1 MKTLLVN
8 GNIRTLDARDR
19 VCKSILF
26 DDRSIIEVGDDIDAR
41 LRHDNDIEVIDL
53 KGKTVLPG
61 FIDCHNHLLWWSTS
75 KLGIDFL
82 ADSIKDIPQLLNTI
96 SENGRLLKSTSWL
109 KVANFD
115 ENLLKERRRPT
126 IEELDSV
133 SPHFPLVIM
142 RRCAHEYIANSMALK
157 LAGIDEYTEEPK
169 GGVIQRN
176 KETDKL
182 TGVLKDS
189 AMDILQRAMG
199 SYSQEELSTA
209 LELGYETIL
218 SEGITTV
225 HETGVGYF
233 QSLVG
238 EMAAYQNVQK
248 KGKLKVRTRLYI
260 RSRDL
265 KDDMSMLGIREG
277 FGSDMLNIGG
287 VKFFED
293 GAYSVHTAAFL
304 KPYTNM
310 PDTFGCILYTKEELK
325 RLYEECHLHGLQ
337 TATHAI
343 GDLAVN
349 EVLECFEEIKAR
361 HGWNDMRH
369 RIEHFM
375 VVSPE
380 QMERAKNCG
389 LVIMSNASEIYFY
402 GDSMVEN
409 LGMERAS
416 RSYPLRSMIDK
427 GVRLACGSDRPC
439 GDGNPLITMRTAIER
454 KTRDGKDLSGSESV
468 TVDEMIKIWTR
479 GSAFAEF
486 SEDKKGTLE
495 PGKFADIIVLEEDP
509 YKVKTSELTDIKVD
523 YTFVGGKLSYSR

>member
-8 GNIRTLDARDR
+8 GNVRTLDAQNR

-26 DDRSIIEVGDDIDAR
+26 DDRSIIEIGDDIDVR
-41 LRHDNDIEVIDL
+41 LRHDNEIEVIDL

-82 ADSIKDIPQLLNTI
+82 SDNIKDIPQLLNAI
-96 SENGRLLKSTSWL
+96 SKRGRLLKSTAWL

-115 ENLLKERRRPT
+115 ENLLEEKRRPT

-133 SPHFPLVIM
+133 SPHFPLVIL

-157 LAGIDEYTEEPK
+157 LASIDEYTDEPK
-169 GGVIQRN
+169 GGIIQ
-176 KETDKL
+176 KEEETNKL

-189 AMDILQRAMG
+189 AMDILKKVIG
-199 SYSQEELSTA
+199 VYSLEELSTA

-233 QSLVG
+233 QSLLD

-260 RSRDL
+260 RSRDM
-265 KDDMSMLGIREG
+265 KKDMSMLGIREG
-277 FGSDMLNIGG
+277 FGNDMLNIGG

-304 KPYTNM
+304 KPYANA
-310 PDTFGCILYTKEELK
+310 PDTCGSILYTKEELK
-325 RLYEECHLHGLQ
+325 GLYEECHLNGLQ

-343 GDLAVN
+343 GDLAIN
-349 EVLECFEEIKAR
+349 EVLECFEEIKAKY
-361 HGWNDMRH
+361 GWHDMRH

-375 VVSPE
+375 VVNQD
-380 QMERAKNCG
+380 QMERAKSCG

-427 GVRLACGSDRPC
+427 KMMLACGSDRPC

-454 KTRDGKDLSGSESV
+454 KTRDGKDLSG
-468 TVDEMIKIWTR
+468 
-479 GSAFAEF
+479 
-486 SEDKKGTLE
+486 
-495 PGKFADIIVLEEDP
+495 
-509 YKVKTSELTDIKVD
+509 
-523 YTFVGGKLSYSR
+523 